1 MCNNKKFNKKLKP
14 LQRPLQR
21 PVEKLQR
28 PLQRPVEKLQR
39 PLQWPVEKLQRP
51 LQWPFKKQKTRV
63 LPPYSYEL
71 DIIKCKKNLAV
82 FPKGYGGILIGYY
95 KTRIEDNQ
103 NKLDTAHA
111 YPIEVSSPSYL

>member
-1 MCNNKKFNKKLKP
+1 MCNNKKFNKKLKQLQQP
-14 LQRPLQR
+14 LQ
-21 PVEKLQR
+21 
-28 PLQRPVEKLQR
+28 KLQR

-51 LQWPFKKQKTRV
+51 LQWPFKKSNTRV

-82 FPKGYGGILIGYY
+82 FPKGYDGILIGYY
-95 KTRIEDNQ
+95 KTRIEYNQ

-111 YPIEVSSPSYL
+111 YPIEVLSPS